1 MSTSQQA
8 SRGRDIQEFVDD
20 LKNPD
25 KNVQK
30 EGVKRVIAAMTLGK
44 DVSSLFPHVIKCV
57 NTSNLELKKL
67 VYLYIM
73 NYAKMK
79 PELAVLAVNTFVR
92 DAQDPNPLIR
102 ALAVRTMG
110 CIRVENITE
119 YLAEPLRRAIKDED
133 PYVRKTAAIAV
144 TKLHDIDPEIVVDQ
158 GFVDALME
166 LLTDSNPTVVSN
178 AVASLG
184 EISSKGTVP
193 FRITEDICHKLLSA
207 VNECTEW
214 GQVFILDS
222 LVMYETRSGE
232 ESKEI
237 CERVAPRL
245 QHANPAVVLSAV
257 KVILKFVDRTDSE
270 DFQRVMFRKMAPP
283 LVTLLSSEPEIQYVA
298 LRNIN
303 LVIQKWPSILRHEI
317 KVFFCKYN
325 DPIYVK
331 MEKVET
337 MIQLADESNIGQVLL
352 EFNEYASEVD
362 VEFVRRSVRAIGRC
376 AIKLERAAQKC
387 VDVLIELIKTRVN
400 YVVQEAIVVIRDIFR
415 RYPNKY
421 ESIISVLCENLD
433 SLDEAEAKGAMIWI
447 IGEYAPRIENAG
459 DLLEQFVDGF
469 VDEQPTVQLQLLTSV
484 VKLFLHRPDETQE
497 MVHRVLQLCT
507 EESDNP
513 DLRDR
518 AFVYWRL
525 LSTDPDAAKGVVLAE
540 KPVISD
546 TSVMLEKSL
555 LNRLLGNVSMLSSV
569 YHKPPEEF
577 VPDFHVFHHGD
588 EEDDSD
594 EDEVEDSGY
603 PDEGSSSGK
612 KPIDGGKGEDSSS
625 SDILDLG
632 GEPSTPVK
640 TTHAEAEKVT
650 SSGGIDI
657 DDLLGFSSP
666 TAVGSMASKTPMD
679 VWLPGERGRGL
690 EIRGAFVHKAIEF
703 EFRNTADV
711 SLLGFAIQF
720 NKNMYG
726 VVPAQ
731 PLRVPEPLM
740 SGQRVSVTLPITALA
755 PMVVPTAKTTDL
767 QVAVKN
773 NLGVQMF
780 QCAFSPSCL
789 LEKDGKV
796 EGAEFIGLW
805 GSLSDDFQAIGP
817 LSLAADTDADYIKAV
832 CGEKNLAF
840 ITERKIEGKRALFF
854 SGKTPIDGDVLLV
867 QLSLCDKDGSRVISR
882 CHTIGY
888 AKGMCDELKR
898 YFVEK

>member
-1 MSTSQQA
+1 
-8 SRGRDIQEFVDD
+8 
-20 LKNPD
+20 
-25 KNVQK
+25 
-30 EGVKRVIAAMTLGK
+30 
-44 DVSSLFPHVIKCV
+44 
-57 NTSNLELKKL
+57 
-67 VYLYIM
+67 
-73 NYAKMK
+73 
-79 PELAVLAVNTFVR
+79 
-92 DAQDPNPLIR
+92 
-102 ALAVRTMG
+102 
-110 CIRVENITE
+110 
-119 YLAEPLRRAIKDED
+119 
-133 PYVRKTAAIAV
+133 
-144 TKLHDIDPEIVVDQ
+144 
-158 GFVDALME
+158 
-166 LLTDSNPTVVSN
+166 
-178 AVASLG
+178 
-184 EISSKGTVP
+184 
-193 FRITEDICHKLLSA
+193 
-207 VNECTEW
+207 
-214 GQVFILDS
+214 
-222 LVMYETRSGE
+222 VMYETRSGD

-245 QHANPAVVLSAV
+245 QHANAAVVLSAA
-257 KVILKFVDRTDSE
+257 KVILKFVDRTDGE

-303 LVIQKWPSILRHEI
+303 LIIQKWPSILRHEI

-469 VDEQPTVQLQLLTSV
+469 VDEQPNVQLQLLTSV

-546 TSVMLEKSL
+546 TSVMLDKSL
-555 LNRLLGNVSMLSSV
+555 LSRLLGNVSMLASV

-588 EEDDSD
+588 DESDSD
-594 EDEVEDSGY
+594 EDEVEDSAY
-603 PDEGSSSGK
+603 PDEVSSGKEPVGAAARDGGSSSG
-612 KPIDGGKGEDSSS
+612 GGDM
-625 SDILDLG
+625 LDLG

-640 TTHAEAEKVT
+640 TSHAEAENV
-650 SSGGIDI
+650 SSGSGGIDI

-666 TAVGSMASKTPMD
+666 TAVGSIASNTPMD
-679 VWLPGERGRGL
+679 LWLSGDRGKGL
-690 EIRGAFVHKAIEF
+690 EIRGAFVHKGIEF
-703 EFRNTADV
+703 EFRNTSDV
-711 SLLGFAIQF
+711 SMLGFAIQF

-726 VVPAQ
+726 VLPAQ

-740 SGQRVSVTLPITALA
+740 SGQRVSVTLPITVLA
-755 PMVVPTAKTTDL
+755 SMVVPTAKTTNL

-773 NLGVQMF
+773 NFGIQMF
-780 QCAFSPSCL
+780 QCPFSPSCV
-789 LEKDGKV
+789 LEDDGKV

-805 GSLSDDFQAIGP
+805 GSLSDDFQAMGP

-832 CGEKNLAF
+832 CEEKRLAF

-854 SGKTPIDGDVLLV
+854 SGKAPVDGDVLLV
-867 QLSLCDKDGSRVISR
+867 QLSLCDKDGSRMIAR